1 MTKELQVEN
10 DEQPKARGATATHRR
25 GPGHRLT
32 LADVMATLSEGL
44 AHLLQRMEL
53 PVHVAMLASNGSGHL
68 ARYTLNLDGSAH
80 SEFLAEYDD
89 QGQGW
94 RFPVHGLLLDNI
106 GATARIVVMEKKRGN
121 WNGQAQ
127 D

>member
-10 DEQPKARGATATHRR
+10 DEQPMHEEPPLRIDVDPATDS
-25 GPGHRLT
+25 

-53 PVHVAMLASNGSGHL
+53 PVHVAMLARNGSGHL

-80 SEFLAEYDD
+80 SEFLV
-89 QGQGW
+89 
-94 RFPVHGLLLDNI
+94 RV
-106 GATARIVVMEKKRGN
+106 
-121 WNGQAQ
+121 
-127 D
+127 